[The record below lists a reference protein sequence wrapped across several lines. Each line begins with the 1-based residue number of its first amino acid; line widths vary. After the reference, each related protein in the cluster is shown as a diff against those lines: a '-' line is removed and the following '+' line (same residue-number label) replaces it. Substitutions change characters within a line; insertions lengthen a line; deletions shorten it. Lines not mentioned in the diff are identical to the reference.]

1 MVIFCQTS
9 FWLLFRDQLIQT
21 SALEW
26 FGTITGFLCVF
37 LAAKQSILNWPIA
50 ILSIAAYSVLFF
62 QYKLYGDAA
71 LQVYFL
77 VTSVYGWYY
86 WVKRKDE
93 DQQPIVSLNT
103 SQSLKA
109 ALSVIILSAVFG
121 VSLDRF
127 TNTDVPYIDG
137 TCTAISLVAQFLL
150 TRKVILNWVL
160 WIVVDICYI
169 PLYLY
174 KNLALTAV
182 LYTLYLI
189 LATLGYLNWRRTWK
203 LTVK

>member
-1 MVIFCQTS
+1 VIFCQAS
-9 FWLLFRDQLIQT
+9 FWLLFCDQLIQT
-21 SALEW
+21 SELEW
-26 FGTITGFLCVF
+26 FGTITGFLCVY
-37 LAAKQSILNWPIA
+37 LAAKQHILNWLIA
-50 ILSIAAYSVLFF
+50 ILSIAAYSVLFY

-86 WVKRKDE
+86 WIKRKEE
-93 DQQPIVSLNT
+93 DQQPIASL
-103 SQSLKA
+103 SSSLIFKTI
-109 ALSVIILSAVFG
+109 LSIVILSAVLG
-121 VSLDRF
+121 ISLDTF

-150 TRKVILNWVL
+150 TRKIIQNWVL
-160 WIVVDICYI
+160 WIIVDICYI

-182 LYTLYLI
+182 LYTLYLV
-189 LATLGYLNWRRTWK
+189 LATLGYLNWRRTWR